1 MSPETAKNTQSV
13 MYDTVVYVAARTWAV
28 LNVTALL
35 NSTIKV
41 SVVPSV
47 VSDPVI
53 PFSSELD
60 ST

>member
-1 MSPETAKNTQSV
+1 